1 MANISKDD
9 FSSQID
15 NLKTK
20 IGDQN
25 GAIISEDLLSTKSAY
40 NGLYD
45 ENEQNKAEIEKLKN
59 ENEELLKVN
68 GKLYQKIGMEDINK
82 QVTKVKVSDEEE
94 KPKKTDISTLIN
106 EKGDFI

>member
-20 IGDQN
+20 LGDTN
-25 GAIISEDLLSTKSAY
+25 GALVSDDLLSTKSAY

-45 ENEQNKAEIEKLKN
+45 ENEENKAEIEKLKS

-68 GKLYQKIGMEDINK
+68 GKLYQKIGMQDIK
-82 QVTKVKVSDEEE
+82 EEQKKVSDDGDE
-94 KPKKTDISTLIN
+94 KQEKTDISTLIN